1 MFLNFRY
8 IRFKKI
14 VNNLLYVKLFN
25 LYEKKIP
32 AYAEDLKTNNHEN
45 SKNS

>member
-1 MFLNFRY
+1 MLLKYNDIGFY
-8 IRFKKI
+8 KT

-25 LYEKKIP
+25 YDEKKIP